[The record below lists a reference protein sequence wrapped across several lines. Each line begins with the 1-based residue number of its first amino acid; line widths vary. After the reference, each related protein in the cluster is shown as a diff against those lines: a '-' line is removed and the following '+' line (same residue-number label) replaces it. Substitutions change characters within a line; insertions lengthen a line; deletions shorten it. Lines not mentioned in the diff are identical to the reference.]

1 MAETQRSIATLQTLL
16 ADNTSGDIS
25 PTDLRDLM
33 ETLRNGHGEIYV
45 TASAATSFTDT
56 TSFVDVAGT
65 FGLVSG
71 AYSWSMPSN
80 GQLTYGNT
88 NDRVAV
94 VTATLSLS
102 STDNGQVVELALA
115 KTGSTLTHSVI
126 QRKIVS
132 AAEVGAAAVQATTTV
147 TNGDYF
153 TLQVKNTSWTA
164 AETVTVELAS
174 ITAVDIAK

>member
-102 STDNGQVVELALA
+102 STDNGQVVELA
-115 KTGSTLTHSVI
+115 
-126 QRKIVS
+126 
-132 AAEVGAAAVQATTTV
+132 AEVGAAAVQATTTV